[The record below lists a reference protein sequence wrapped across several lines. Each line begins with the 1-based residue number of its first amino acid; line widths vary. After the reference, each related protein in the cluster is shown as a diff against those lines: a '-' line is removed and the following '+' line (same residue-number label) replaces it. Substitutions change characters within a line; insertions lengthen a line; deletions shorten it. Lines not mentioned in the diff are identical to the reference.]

1 MRLQRILVGTTLI
14 AVVGPVAAAEAA
26 DFGGGT
32 PVDSLRRAQR
42 QFTLVGLRPGASG
55 KVRVWLRVAA
65 RCGEA
70 GITGRVQINPDGT
83 FALAGTTRGSIGNGV
98 RRTARFRMS
107 GRALGTAASGR
118 ASVRLTFRRHG
129 RVTARCRSG
138 GRTWQARVASPQPT
152 HAPPRANGAYYG
164 LTTQGVGRPF
174 PFVVKVGPSGR
185 RVQTATF
192 DYRQRC
198 KRRVFEFDNVTPGAR
213 IAADGTFRLRERFT
227 IHYADGNER
236 YRVAVTGQFT
246 TSGVT
251 GTLSVKSV
259 LRSRA
264 GSHRV
269 LDRCSTGS
277 VSFAAAL

>member
-1 MRLQRILVGTTLI
+1 MI
-14 AVVGPVAAAEAA
+14 AAAWPVAGAQAA

-42 QFTLVGLRPGASG
+42 QFTLVGLRPGADG
-55 KVRVWLRVAA
+55 KTRVWLRVAA
-65 RCGEA
+65 PCGEA
-70 GITGRVQINPDGT
+70 GVTARVQPNPNGT
-83 FALAGTTRGSIGNGV
+83 FALAATTRSRIGNGV

-107 GRALGTAASGR
+107 GRAVGTAAGGT

-138 GRTWQARVASPQPT
+138 GRSWQARVAAPQPA

-185 RVQTATF
+185 RVRTATF

-213 IAADGTFRLRERFT
+213 IAADGTFRLHERFT
-227 IHYADGNER
+227 IHYAEGNER

-251 GTLSVKSV
+251 GTLSVTSV
-259 LRSRA
+259 LRSRG

-269 LDRCSTGS
+269 IDRCSTGS
-277 VSFAAAL
+277 VSFVAAL